1 MGNVRAWLTS
11 NFLPMWLHHCYYWWR
26 SNQISK
32 PVDPG
37 IAHHTWPHI
46 RHFLSIVTMVSCT
59 TLRNST
65 IIFALFWGFCFE
77 FQTGPDFHL
86 DSLILKLIMFLRR
99 TQRVTDVFIL
109 QLSLP
114 TVFSGNIPTAYFF
127 HLNIWLF
134 YHMNLLSLWILFSS
148 HISQLYHFMDW
159 FPKNSLLVLKED
171 NSFIQP
177 IST

>member
-1 MGNVRAWLTS
+1 MTHLKLLTS
-11 NFLPMWLHHCYYWWR
+11 VITSLLLLMKIRPKLRTCG
-26 SNQISK
+26 
-32 PVDPG
+32 PVG

-46 RHFLSIVTMVSCT
+46 RHFLSSVTMVSCT

-77 FQTGPDFHL
+77 FQTGPNFHL

-114 TVFSGNIPTAYFF
+114 TVFSGNISTTYFF

-134 YHMNLLSLWILFSS
+134 YHMNLLSLWILFS
-148 HISQLYHFMDW
+148 HISTNCTILWTYSQRIVH
-159 FPKNSLLVLKED
+159 
-171 NSFIQP
+171 
-177 IST
+177 

>member
-1 MGNVRAWLTS
+1 MNNKS
-11 NFLPMWLHHCYYWWR
+11 CFF
-26 SNQISK
+26 SFISK
-32 PVDPG
+32 WDMLEHDSPQTSYQCDY
-37 IAHHTWPHI
+37 I
-46 RHFLSIVTMVSCT
+46 IVIIDEDSTKAPNLWTCGNCSPYLASYTTLPLKWTMVACT

-77 FQTGPDFHL
+77 FQTGPNFHL

-114 TVFSGNIPTAYFF
+114 TVFSGNISTTYFF

-134 YHMNLLSLWILFSS
+134 YHMNLLSLWILFS
-148 HISQLYHFMDW
+148 HISTNCTILWTDSQRIVH
-159 FPKNSLLVLKED
+159 
-171 NSFIQP
+171 
-177 IST
+177 